1 MIPALAG
8 AEKNIKSA
16 VVKIYR
22 IKNKKIII
30 KLECRDYGDIVL
42 ATFCAPC

>member
-16 VVKIYR
+16 AVKIYR
-22 IKNKKIII
+22 LNII

-42 ATFCAPC
+42 ATFCGPC